1 MAKTRIGTNSQFTG
15 GQLALS
21 TIGNHIYGFSG
32 TFEAT
37 TDPQTVIDTN
47 TGKGYIVGEFQLNA
61 AVNSTNP
68 ASGSATLAIITFNGV
83 TVSIIKSEANVDDL
97 PNIVTQK
104 VLIPPYTRVVIT
116 IESNDASSS
125 QFATVT
131 FVGRV
136 YDA

>member
-1 MAKTRIGTNSQFTG
+1 MAKTKIGTNSQFTG
-15 GQLALS
+15 GQLGLS
-21 TIGNHIYGFSG
+21 TIGEHIYGYSG
-32 TFEAT
+32 TFPAT

-47 TGKGYIVGEFQLNA
+47 TGKGYIIGEFQLNA

-68 ASGSATLAIITFNGV
+68 SSGSATLALMTFNGV

-97 PNIVTQK
+97 PNNVTQK

-116 IESNDASSS
+116 IESNDAQSA

-136 YDA
+136 YV